1 MGRTSWWYWLLAVA
15 MAVGAASC
23 GNFTPEGQFGEEDT
37 GGGDTGTEPDDSAD
51 DSG

>member
-1 MGRTSWWYWLLAVA
+1 MRRTSWWYWLLALA

-23 GNFTPEGQFGEEDT
+23 GDVTPEGQFGEEDT
-37 GGGDTGTEPDDSAD
+37 GTVPDDSGE